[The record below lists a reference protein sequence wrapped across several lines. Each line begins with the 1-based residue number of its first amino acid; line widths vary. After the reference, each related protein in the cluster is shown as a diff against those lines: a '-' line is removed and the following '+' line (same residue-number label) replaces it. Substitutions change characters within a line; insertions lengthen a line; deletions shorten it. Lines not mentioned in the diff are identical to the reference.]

1 MGVAHN
7 AGEPIAGRCL
17 KYEACGCVFCAVLLG
32 LCQLS
37 AIFCLHLV
45 FLMGYIHIFLKLFMN
60 TSNALKQICAFKT
73 SIKEE
78 MTVWYMKVHTWRND
92 FLFYCNSV
100 AQAPGG
106 VVGSHFAE
114 ALTSAFLRFAA
125 AHMVD
130 YYHFMVIVISNLV
143 ENDS

>member
-1 MGVAHN
+1 
-7 AGEPIAGRCL
+7 
-17 KYEACGCVFCAVLLG
+17 
-32 LCQLS
+32 
-37 AIFCLHLV
+37 
-45 FLMGYIHIFLKLFMN
+45 MN

-106 VVGSHFAE
+106 VDSGQIVYLERRKSGWRLAVFHFLFFSQE
-114 ALTSAFLRFAA
+114 AWKQLLPFCETPWAF
-125 AHMVD
+125 
-130 YYHFMVIVISNLV
+130 S
-143 ENDS
+143 